1 MADSDQ
7 TKSEY
12 AAAEKHGNF
21 SVPRFSLFEASQPRK
36 LFGKAFKYSFYY
48 ILEKAER
55 RKRKNRKKKEIK
67 KEKKKAQQLKERSSG
82 KITFVSVVIA

>member
-1 MADSDQ
+1 MI
-7 TKSEY
+7 
-12 AAAEKHGNF
+12 
-21 SVPRFSLFEASQPRK
+21 
-36 LFGKAFKYSFYY
+36 GKALKYSFYY

-67 KEKKKAQQLKERSSG
+67 KERKAQQLKERSSG